1 MAAETVTKSLL
12 TVIGFLTG
20 LMALLILRKLKN
32 EDISMVK
39 MRLKPESTIWD
50 FRIISAANFLMFI
63 GFLMYIAG
71 VVFSNDSLWII
82 SKAVGG
88 IFGLM
93 YAGVLFRWWRR
104 F

>member
-1 MAAETVTKSLL
+1 MAAETLTKSVLA
-12 TVIGFLTG
+12 VVGFMTG
-20 LMALLILRKLKN
+20 ILSLLILRKLED
-32 EDISMVK
+32 EDISMAK
-39 MRLKPESTIWD
+39 MQLNPGKTIWD
-50 FRIISAANFLMFI
+50 FRIISAANLLMLV

-88 IFGLM
+88 VFGIL
-93 YAGVLFRWWRR
+93 YAGILLRWWRR